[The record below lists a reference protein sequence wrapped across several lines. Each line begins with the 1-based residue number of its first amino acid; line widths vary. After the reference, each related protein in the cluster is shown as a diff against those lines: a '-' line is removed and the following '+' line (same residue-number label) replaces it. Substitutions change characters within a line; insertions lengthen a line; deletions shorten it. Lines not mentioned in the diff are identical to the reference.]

1 MEGYWGIH
9 FWKYGIA
16 MVEKN
21 RAGGLS
27 LVESSY
33 CGTD

>member
-1 MEGYWGIH
+1 MDGQRDIH
-9 FWKYGIA
+9 FWKYGSA

-21 RAGGLS
+21 RAGELS

-33 CGTD
+33 SGTD